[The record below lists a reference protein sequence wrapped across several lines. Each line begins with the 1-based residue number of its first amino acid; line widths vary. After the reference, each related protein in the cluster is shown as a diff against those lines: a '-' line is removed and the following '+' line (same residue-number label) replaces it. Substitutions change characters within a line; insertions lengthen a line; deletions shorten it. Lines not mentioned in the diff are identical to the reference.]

1 MFFHFD
7 INLNKMAHQ
16 WVSWVLLAGVLLH
29 IGLHLHMFKKYFY
42 LHHVKWMIGGFVCLL
57 MMSFVIPKPSSEKP
71 AYAASVQVLA
81 NSPLN
86 LLALVG
92 NVSTDQVNQKLKTM
106 GYAPKSDA
114 QSLADVIGNDLRMQ
128 VKVLSEILKN

>member
-1 MFFHFD
+1 MFFHLD

-16 WVSWVLLAGVLLH
+16 WVSWVLLAAVLLH
-29 IGLHLHMFKKYFY
+29 IGLHFHMFKKYFS
-42 LHHVKWMIGGFVCLL
+42 LRNVKWMIGGFVCLL
-57 MMSFVIPKPSSEKP
+57 AMSFLIPKPPSEKP

-92 NVSTDQVNQKLKTM
+92 NISTDQLNQKLKAM
-106 GYAPKSDA
+106 GYSPNSDA
-114 QSLADVIGNDLRMQ
+114 KNLSDVVGNDLRMQ
-128 VKVLSEILKN
+128 TKVLSKIFAQ